1 MSIRMIGLTIV
12 LFFIS
17 GLAFIQPAHAQMY
30 YLALGDGISCGTGSG
45 GELMIGND
53 TNEKSA
59 AMVNMSQQ
67 GETTQSFIGIA
78 ATAYSSQLTRAIGFL
93 RQHPGEVELVS
104 LQLGLNNFQLYLHND
119 PPGESD
125 ISLALDG
132 LTSDYKIILR
142 DLKPAVGSADLVV
155 LTYPTNDVK
164 PEYRNIVSKIN
175 DAIESVAESEGVAVT
190 GAKTIKSGAALSLL
204 PQIWISADVTPP
216 YRVFPRTPFFFEFR
230 HFHGFGGR
238 FSE

>member
-1 MSIRMIGLTIV
+1 MSIRMVGLTIV

-17 GLAFIQPAHAQMY
+17 GLAFIQPAHAKMY
-30 YLALGDGISCGTGSG
+30 YLALGDGISCGMGSG
-45 GELMIGND
+45 GELMMGND

-59 AMVNMSQQ
+59 AMVNMSRQ
-67 GETTQSFIGIA
+67 GETTQTFIGIA

-119 PPGESD
+119 PPGEND

-142 DLKPAVGSADLVV
+142 DLKPAVGSAELVV

-175 DAIESVAESEGVAVT
+175 EAIENVAESEGVAVT

-216 YRVFPRTPFFFEFR
+216 YAVFPRTPFFFMAPFE
-230 HFHGFGGR
+230 FGGR
-238 FSE
+238 FRR